1 MRALGRVEPEI
12 RPPDEE
18 ALLEKNEE
26 VPMGGCCAACCECY
40 WCCCGTCT
48 VFILWV
54 LLVTWTTQC
63 GVTTFP
69 VEHILASNAIADGT
83 ITPYEMGTSLNMNVD
98 PALNIDL
105 TGAWWMDGN
114 PAIFEQ
120 VVSFAGAVGA
130 APFPVSIP
138 MPTNFKGRWTYSDT
152 LLARLVMAYHA
163 WTTAVND
170 AHLFMFANSTSAEI
184 VPVAQAAFGGQ
195 NFGFNKISNDEWNRG
210 DVYTLRRIIY
220 EDGTP
225 HPVFWPNFLNWYR
238 SIQPN
243 GKIVVYGSDN
253 MCIRRCQ
260 FVMPCFVCK
269 AFCGPP

>member
-1 MRALGRVEPEI
+1 M
-12 RPPDEE
+12 
-18 ALLEKNEE
+18 LL
-26 VPMGGCCAACCECY
+26 VLLWHLHSLHPMGPPGHLDHAMRRDHLSCD
-40 WCCCGTCT
+40 
-48 VFILWV
+48 
-54 LLVTWTTQC
+54 WTPSWAVPKQEEPQDLC
-63 GVTTFP
+63 

-184 VPVAQAAFGGQ
+184 VPVAQAAFGGAELWLQQ
-195 NFGFNKISNDEWNRG
+195 NQQRRMEPRG
-210 DVYTLRRIIY
+210 CLHSAADHLRGRY
-220 EDGTP
+220 ATSGLLAELLELVSQ
-225 HPVFWPNFLNWYR
+225 HP
-238 SIQPN
+238 
-243 GKIVVYGSDN
+243 
-253 MCIRRCQ
+253 
-260 FVMPCFVCK
+260 
-269 AFCGPP
+269 A